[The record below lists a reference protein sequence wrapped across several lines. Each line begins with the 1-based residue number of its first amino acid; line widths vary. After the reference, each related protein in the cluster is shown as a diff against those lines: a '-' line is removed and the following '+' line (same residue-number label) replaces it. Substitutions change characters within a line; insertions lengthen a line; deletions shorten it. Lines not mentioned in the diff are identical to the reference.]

1 MITLRRVKKT
11 SAVAMGTL
19 TGSNIGTYFTLENAT
34 NLLPDGVYRVEV
46 NYSPKFRSLRPHIW
60 NEHIVAA
67 RGFRIHEGNTVKN
80 SNGCVLIGNGA
91 SLTTLKLT
99 ESKAALTQLMGEL
112 ARLGGRCELTI
123 ITEA

>member
-11 SAVAMGTL
+11 RAIAMGTL
-19 TGSNIGTYFTLENAT
+19 TGLNIGTYFTLENAM
-34 NLLPDGVYRVEV
+34 NLLPDGVYQVEV

-60 NEHIVAA
+60 NENVIAA
-67 RGFRIHEGNTVKN
+67 RGFRIHEGNTVKD
-80 SNGCVLIGNGA
+80 SEGCVLIGNGA
-91 SLTTLKLT
+91 NLTTRKLT
-99 ESKAALTQLMGEL
+99 ESKAALAQLMGEL

>member
-60 NEHIVAA
+60 NEHISAA
-67 RGFRIHEGNTVKN
+67 RGFRIHEGNTVKD

-91 SLTTLKLT
+91 NLTTLKLT

-112 ARLGGRCELTI
+112 ARLGGHCQLII

>member
-1 MITLRRVKKT
+1 
-11 SAVAMGTL
+11 MGTL

-34 NLLPDGVYRVEV
+34 NLLPDGLYRVEV
-46 NYSPKFRSLRPHIW
+46 NYSPKFLSPRPLIW
-60 NEHIVAA
+60 NEHIIAA
-67 RGFRIHEGNTVKN
+67 RGFRIHEGNTVKDT
-80 SNGCVLIGNGA
+80 NGCVLIGNGA
-91 SLTTLKLT
+91 NLTTLKLT

>member
-1 MITLRRVKKT
+1 MITLRRIKKT

-19 TGSNIGTYFTLENAT
+19 TGSSIGTYFTLENAT
-34 NLLPDGVYRVEV
+34 NLLPDGLYRVEV

-60 NEHIVAA
+60 NDYIIAA
-67 RGFRIHEGNTVKN
+67 RGFRIHEGNTVKD

-91 SLTTLKLT
+91 NLTTLKLT

-112 ARLGGRCELTI
+112 ARLGGRCKLTI

>member
-1 MITLRRVKKT
+1 MIKLRRVKKT

-67 RGFRIHEGNTVKN
+67 RGFRIHEGNTVKD
-80 SNGCVLIGNGA
+80 SNGCVIIGNGA
-91 SLTTLKLT
+91 NLTTLKLT

-112 ARLGGRCELTI
+112 ARLGGRCKLTI